1 MSPADTRRNRA
12 CGMDGV
18 PQWVRPCKG
27 PVARTCCATSATMRE
42 TQMRTVE
49 RLLSLLDHLRL
60 EVGHFATQVPG
71 DIVGLA
77 EEHPERIAG
86 LVLCVP
92 TRLDARPF
100 ARVADRLLMISGELG
115 LSAQMTLRAKERL
128 PQAQRRVLD
137 GYDPAGWSD
146 VVADRREH
154 IGRWMSEFLS
164 TRQPAAACAG
174 VRCEPN
180 KAFAG
185 KSGTHA
191 GLSFTVSGRGP
202 ALVLLPL
209 FLAASQWEPALPEL
223 TRHFT
228 VIQLGGP
235 HIGGVAALE
244 DRASAPTYQAMFRTL
259 VDLMAPSPGSRI
271 LEVGCG
277 SGALVR
283 ALAARLGPEARIDAV
298 DVNRFLL
305 REAAA
310 LAGDLG
316 QRIRFAP
323 GSALALPFA
332 DGTFDHV
339 YSVTM
344 LEECDADAAI
354 AEIVR
359 VARPGA
365 RIGLVVRATDMAQ
378 WWNLELPAELKAK
391 AMVPPLSISPGG
403 VADASLYRRMQR
415 AGLGDLRAF
424 QALVTL
430 DAPDGPIWRYREDPI
445 LSQLSPEETATWNAA
460 RAAAAGEGLL
470 MQAHAFHCAVATK
483 RG

>member
-1 MSPADTRRNRA
+1 
-12 CGMDGV
+12 
-18 PQWVRPCKG
+18 
-27 PVARTCCATSATMRE
+27 
-42 TQMRTVE
+42 MRTVE
-49 RLLSLLDHLRL
+49 RLISLLDHLRL
-60 EVGHFATQVPG
+60 EVAHFATQVPG
-71 DIVGLA
+71 DISGLV
-77 EEHPERIAG
+77 EERPERIAG

-100 ARVADRLLMISGELG
+100 ARVAERLLMISGDGG
-115 LSAQMTLRAKERL
+115 LSAQMTSRAQERL

-137 GYDPAGWSD
+137 GYNPAGWSD
-146 VVADRREH
+146 VLAERHEH
-154 IGRWMSEFLS
+154 VGPWMTQFLA
-164 TRQPAAACAG
+164 TGLPAAACG
-174 VRCEPN
+174 GRRCELD
-180 KAFAG
+180 KVFVG
-185 KSGTHA
+185 KSGVHA
-191 GLSFTVSGRGP
+191 GLSYTVRGRGP
-202 ALVLLPL
+202 ALILLPL

-228 VIQLGGP
+228 VIELSGP

-244 DRASAPTYQAMFRTL
+244 DRARAPTYLAMFRML
-259 VDLMAPSPGSRI
+259 VDLMAPRPESRI

-283 ALAARLGPEARIDAV
+283 ALAERLGSAARIDAV

-310 LAGDLG
+310 LAGNLA

-323 GSALALPFA
+323 ASALALPFA

-339 YSVTM
+339 YSVTV

-354 AEIVR
+354 LEMVR
-359 VARPGA
+359 VAKPGA
-365 RIGLVVRATDMAQ
+365 RIGLIVRATDVAQ
-378 WWNLELPAELKAK
+378 WWNLELPAELTAK
-391 AMVPPLSISPGG
+391 AMVPPLSVSPGG
-403 VADASLYRRMQR
+403 VADASLYRRMLR
-415 AGLGDLRAF
+415 AGLDDLRAF

-430 DAPDGPIWRYREDPI
+430 DMPDGPIWRYREDPV

-460 RAAAAGEGLL
+460 RAAAAADGLL
-470 MQAHAFHCAVATK
+470 MQAHAFHCAVAMK

>member
-1 MSPADTRRNRA
+1 
-12 CGMDGV
+12 
-18 PQWVRPCKG
+18 
-27 PVARTCCATSATMRE
+27 
-42 TQMRTVE
+42 MRTAD
-49 RLLSLLDHLRL
+49 RLLSLMEHLHL
-60 EVGHFATQVPG
+60 EVAHFATQVPG
-71 DIVGLA
+71 DIMGLA
-77 EEHPERIAG
+77 EEDPKRIAG

-100 ARVADRLLMISGELG
+100 AGVADRLLMISGELG
-115 LSAQMTLRAKERL
+115 LSAQMTLRAQARL
-128 PQAQRRVLD
+128 PQAQRRVLG

-146 VVADRREH
+146 VVADRRED
-154 IGRWMSEFLS
+154 IGRCITEFLS
-164 TRQPAAACAG
+164 TGLPAAACTG
-174 VRCEPN
+174 RRCEAD
-180 KAFAG
+180 KALAG
-185 KSGTHA
+185 TSGVHA
-191 GLSFTVSGRGP
+191 GLSYTVSGRGP
-202 ALVLLPL
+202 ALILLPL
-209 FLAASQWEPALPEL
+209 FLAASQWEPALPDL

-244 DRASAPTYQAMFRTL
+244 DRARAPTYQAMFRTL
-259 VDLMAPSPGSRI
+259 VDLMAPSADSRI

-283 ALAARLGPEARIDAV
+283 ALAARLGSAARIDAV

-359 VARPGA
+359 VARRGA

-378 WWNLELPAELKAK
+378 WWNLELPAELRAK
-391 AMVPPLSISPGG
+391 AMIPPLSISPGG

-430 DAPDGPIWRYREDPI
+430 DVPDGPIWRYREDPI
-445 LSQLSPEETATWNAA
+445 LSQLSAEETTTWNTA
-460 RAAAAGEGLL
+460 RAAAAAEGLL

-483 RG
+483 SG